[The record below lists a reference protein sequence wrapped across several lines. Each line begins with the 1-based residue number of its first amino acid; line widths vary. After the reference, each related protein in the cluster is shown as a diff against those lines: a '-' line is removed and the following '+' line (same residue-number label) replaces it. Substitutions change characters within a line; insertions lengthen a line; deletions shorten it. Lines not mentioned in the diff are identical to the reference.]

1 MRVTVAVDG
10 SKYGGWAMDWAA
22 RLPLAE
28 RATVTAVHVLD
39 LAALR
44 TPAMIQPVVAATER
58 YIQAEIRKAEKSGR
72 QVAADTKVRLAAL
85 GLGGRVVVERGAVA
99 ESLLRHAGPGSLTLI
114 GHRGLDALDRFL
126 LGSVSGR
133 VAQHARGSVLVVKEP
148 ARPIRSVLLAVDGSK
163 SSAKAGDFLA
173 KRLKPRLVLPNDVA
187 VDVAVTVLHV
197 LPFLRYPELKEAGR
211 ALVDRQAERLAK
223 AGYRVETLL
232 KLGHPADEIL
242 SVAGRRKPDLLVAGA
257 KGMGAVARFLLGSV
271 STKLVQ
277 HGGCSVLVV
286 R

>member
-1 MRVTVAVDG
+1 MKITVAVDG
-10 SKYGGWAMDWAA
+10 SKYGGWAMEWAA

-28 RATVTAVHVLD
+28 RALVTAVHVLD

-44 TPAMIQPVVAATER
+44 TPALIQPVMAATER
-58 YIQAEIRKAEKSGR
+58 YIQAEIRKAEAGGKR
-72 QVAADTKVRLAAL
+72 VAADARARLAAL
-85 GLGGRVVVERGAVA
+85 GLAGRVVLERGPVA

-148 ARPIRSVLLAVDGSK
+148 ARPVRSVLLAVDGSRP
-163 SSAKAGDFLA
+163 SAKAGEFLA
-173 KRLKPRLVLPNDVA
+173 KRLRPRLVLPNDVA

-223 AGYRVETLL
+223 AGYRVETQL

-242 SVAGRRKPDLLVAGA
+242 AVAGRKKPDLIVAGA
-257 KGMGAVARFLLGSV
+257 KGLGAVARFLLGSV

-277 HGGCSVLVV
+277 HSAGSVLVV